1 MKHENETAQP
11 APLGQV
17 DRGVGPLA
25 WTAERK
31 PDGKCHYTHCIAET
45 PFGRFL
51 LTWKGWKDDIDPV
64 ADETPWGEFFTP
76 CAGTVAEA
84 QAACEREYARRV
96 ARGWPALLNLPS

>member
-1 MKHENETAQP
+1 MKHETETAQP
-11 APLGQV
+11 APVGQV
-17 DRGVGPLA
+17 ERGVRPIA

-31 PDGKCHYTHCIAET
+31 PDGKCHYNHGIAET

-64 ADETPWGEFFTP
+64 ADETPWGEFFNP
-76 CAGTVAEA
+76 CASTVAEA

-96 ARGWPALLNLPS
+96 ALCLAA